1 MLDWQMT
8 NIICA
13 RLKKEGIY
21 LELHFNRM
29 LTGLS
34 ICSDVLKLIGIP
46 VSVIWFIFGNVREH
60 LVLFSIVLIFGLMP
74 LIDIFVLW
82 WYGRNVNKDNI
93 DYLVEKI
100 YKRRSS
106 YMLTPSEFDH
116 IDRELVRKI
125 LQKDLV
131 E

>member
-1 MLDWQMT
+1 M
-8 NIICA
+8 
-13 RLKKEGIY
+13 
-21 LELHFNRM
+21 ELHFNRM

-46 VSVIWFIFGNVREH
+46 VSVIWLIFGNVREH

-74 LIDIFVLW
+74 LIDILILW

-106 YMLTPSEFDH
+106 YMLTPSEFDY